1 MAAVLAVENPS
12 LGKRELTQYAEART
26 APEELDR
33 TKALARYEEMRA
45 KIVAPET
52 GKVEDETVAAMSR
65 NSALMLKSF
74 VDMKDQILPTA
85 KAADTLN
92 QSLKEIVAT
101 IKTMPEKKNR
111 DIRKIIPRT
120 IWWSPKQP
128 SPGPSQED
136 LQQAFIKSIN
146 PNGSGQMR
154 TMLFTNLVSLVLT
167 FARWAMRDT
176 IRTENSKDITSTSI
190 RRHSRS

>member
-1 MAAVLAVENPS
+1 
-12 LGKRELTQYAEART
+12 
-26 APEELDR
+26 
-33 TKALARYEEMRA
+33 MRA

-101 IKTMPEKKNR
+101 IKTMPEKE
-111 DIRKIIPRT
+111 RT
-120 IWWSPKQP
+120 GAFEKLFPGLFGGAQKQP
-128 SPGPSQED
+128 SPGPSQE
-136 LQQAFIKSIN
+136 
-146 PNGSGQMR
+146 
-154 TMLFTNLVSLVLT
+154 
-167 FARWAMRDT
+167 
-176 IRTENSKDITSTSI
+176 
-190 RRHSRS
+190 